1 MFKVKNLKFDI
12 FEMSW
17 IEIIWLYLMKSLF
30 LAQLCDL
37 LWLNWIFIIIVIIIN
52 MILIMK
58 PASVK

>member
-1 MFKVKNLKFDI
+1 
-12 FEMSW
+12 
-17 IEIIWLYLMKSLF
+17 MKSLF

-37 LWLNWIFIIIVIIIN
+37 LWVNWIFIIIVIIIN